1 MSDSFLKDSKIP
13 VDQAIGLEI
22 TISCCYKFDG
32 ENEYYDY
39 NGDRLDWIRVN
50 VVNKMKIVGIYNSLY
65 KSISPLDGYGIVSRE
80 SIYCPK
86 YNVDYKEIE
95 YRGKIAKRNIL
106 HYEED
111 LNNLNN
117 KEGNV
122 IQIVDL
128 GITTDYMFF
137 SNFKNSHMAY
147 DDFIKNYGDK
157 YNIFSNS
164 NVNYIDFH
172 NTIDTIT
179 SFLLVISIVIF
190 IVSLLNCFEIIGY
203 NVLKKQKN
211 FGMYKAIGLNDK
223 GILKLHIM
231 EFSILLFRASII
243 SLIVS
248 FLPAIGLTIYGN
260 KSVNYEAIGFDVGFH
275 INIVYYF
282 ISLVLVIGI
291 MYLLIYL
298 YLVIVTRKI
307 VKNKAITL
315 LKGLK

>member
-1 MSDSFLKDSKIP
+1 M
-13 VDQAIGLEI
+13 
-22 TISCCYKFDG
+22 
-32 ENEYYDY
+32 
-39 NGDRLDWIRVN
+39 
-50 VVNKMKIVGIYNSLY
+50 
-65 KSISPLDGYGIVSRE
+65 
-80 SIYCPK
+80 
-86 YNVDYKEIE
+86 
-95 YRGKIAKRNIL
+95 